1 MRAIPRASSSWGR
14 GDEVVQGGCDQARA
28 NGHRRAAQP
37 RVLRVGPWHKLK
49 ADNAGNAYDGVTRSL
64 LTKRPA
70 ADFGGMCAVE
80 VKGHAYE
87 LANVSADGDTTV
99 LTVKGF
105 KPWVL

>member
-1 MRAIPRASSSWGR
+1 MRWY
-14 GDEVVQGGCDQARA
+14 
-28 NGHRRAAQP
+28 RAAAIKREQTGTDELHNP
-37 RVLRVGPWHKLK
+37 VCSEVSAFDFFVRVGPWHKVK

-105 KPWVL
+105 KP

>member
-1 MRAIPRASSSWGR
+1 MRWY
-14 GDEVVQGGCDQARA
+14 
-28 NGHRRAAQP
+28 RAAAIKREQTGTDELHNP
-37 RVLRVGPWHKLK
+37 VCSEVSAFDFFVRVGPWHKVK

-87 LANVSADGDTTV
+87 LASVSADGDTTV

>member
-1 MRAIPRASSSWGR
+1 MRWY
-14 GDEVVQGGCDQARA
+14 
-28 NGHRRAAQP
+28 RAAAIKREQTGTDELRNP
-37 RVLRVGPWHKLK
+37 VCSDVLAFGFFVRVGPWHKAK

-70 ADFGGMCAVE
+70 ADFGGVCAVE